1 MSMVFCRGCAKQ
13 IHQSAL
19 SCPGCGATQAATA
32 TNGGFVG
39 SVEVSSGT
47 PYLEVL
53 KKYAVFKGRARR
65 KEYWLF
71 VLINFLITIAF
82 GYLDNVLGTNPLL
95 SLVYALVLMIPSIAV
110 AVRRLHDSDHRGW
123 WLLVP
128 IVGLVFLFI
137 DGTPGNNRFGPS
149 PKGLV

>member
-32 TNGGFVG
+32 TKGGFVG
-39 SVEVSSGT
+39 TVEVSSGT

-95 SLVYALVLMIPSIAV
+95 SVVYALALMIPSIAV

>member
-32 TNGGFVG
+32 TNGAFVG
-39 SVEVSSGT
+39 TAEVSSGT

-65 KEYWLF
+65 KEYWMF
-71 VLINFLITIAF
+71 VLINFLIMIAF
-82 GYLDNVLGTNPLL
+82 GYIDNVLGTSPLL
-95 SLVYALVLMIPSIAV
+95 SLVYNLAIMIPSIAV
-110 AVRRLHDSDHRGW
+110 AVRRMHDSNHSGW
-123 WLLVP
+123 WILVP
-128 IVGLVFLFI
+128 IVGLVFLFK